1 MFFKIDV
8 LKIFAIFTEKHLSWP
23 LQAFFYRTPTVAA
36 SRFSRQQI
44 LFPAES
50 GIYCWRSHRFLLR
63 TPFRNSHQRCSIEIG
78 VLRNFTKFT
87 GKHLC
92 QSLFF
97 NKVAAQTLA
106 QVFSCEFCEIFKNIL
121 FTENFRVTASVK
133 ASYMFAMVLNN
144 IQNCNCNHSVHHY
157 HKIMEAFK
165 FIFWK

>member
-36 SRFSRQQI
+36 SRFSWQQI

-121 FTENFRVTASVK
+121 FYRTPQGDCFYPMETRVK
-133 ASYMFAMVLNN
+133 RQKQPLKLPCKKRCF
-144 IQNCNCNHSVHHY
+144 
-157 HKIMEAFK
+157 
-165 FIFWK
+165 